1 MNYSLKL
8 RTKPIIIPV
17 IDVKGGI
24 AVGAIAGNRNEYR
37 ELRSS
42 ICKSSDPFE
51 VAMTYQR
58 LGFSSIY
65 IADLDGI
72 LNSQPNIELIKR
84 IYRNTSMRV
93 YYDIGTWSIQDIK
106 TLDGVI
112 PVIATETMSSLN
124 LLGFPKDFVLSIDTR
139 DGNLLCE
146 MAIDLKGIVDIVRGS
161 KRIKEVI
168 IIDLLRVGMSEG
180 PNLGLCEYVLKNLPD
195 KKVIYGGGI
204 RNLNDIYSL
213 IRLGIHRV
221 IVGSALHNG
230 RIRIEN
236 L

>member
-1 MNYSLKL
+1 LKS
-8 RTKPIIIPV
+8 
-17 IDVKGGI
+17 D
-24 AVGAIAGNRNEYR
+24 
-37 ELRSS
+37 

-84 IYRNTSMRV
+84 IYRSSSMRV
-93 YYDIGTWSIQDIK
+93 YYDIGTWSIEHIRI
-106 TLDGVI
+106 LEGVI

-124 LLGFPKDFVLSIDTR
+124 LLGFPRDFVPSIDTR
-139 DGNLLCE
+139 NGNLLCE
-146 MAIDLKGIVDIVRGS
+146 MAIDLKGIIEIVRES
-161 KRIKEVI
+161 RRIKEVI
-168 IIDLLRVGMSEG
+168 VIDLARVGMSGG
-180 PNLGLCEYVLKNLPD
+180 PNLELCEYVLKNLPD
-195 KKVIYGGGI
+195 KRVIYGGGI

-213 IRLGIHRV
+213 IKLGIHRV
-221 IVGSALHNG
+221 MVGSALHNG